1 MYFAFINSSCWDIVC
16 KALTS
21 FAALACPPAD
31 LSSSDRLRM
40 WRISS
45 FIIWIRSL
53 KKIDPC
59 YVSTNYTTDVID
71 RPLISLKSY
80 ILQFLLFSLKPCHL
94 FPMNLSS
101 SFSFAPYYQILL
113 IVCLFSHPRSRPL
126 LFHSRQNPYLLWI
139 PS

>member
-16 KALTS
+16 NALTS

-45 FIIWIRSL
+45 LIIWIRSL
-53 KKIDPC
+53 RKKLVHVM
-59 YVSTNYTTDVID
+59 Y
-71 RPLISLKSY
+71 PLIIRLMSNIISLKSY
-80 ILQFLLFSLKPCHL
+80 ILQFLPFSSKPCHL

-113 IVCLFSHPRSRPL
+113 IVCLFCHPRSRPL
-126 LFHSRQNPYLLWI
+126 LFHSRQNPYLLWT

>member
-16 KALTS
+16 NALTS

-45 FIIWIRSL
+45 LIIWIRSL
-53 KKIDPC
+53 RKKIGPC
-59 YVSTNYTTDVID
+59 YVSINHTTDV
-71 RPLISLKSY
+71 ISLKSY
-80 ILQFLLFSLKPCHL
+80 ILQFLPFSSKPCHL

-113 IVCLFSHPRSRPL
+113 IVCLFCHPRSRPL
-126 LFHSRQNPYLLWI
+126 LFHSRQNPYLLWT